1 MFRFRCFGQKSVS
14 FDHYTCGSDG
24 GAHIGI
30 RVRHDEC
37 AGGGTGGTAPAGVA
51 VANIIVDEGVKG
63 GQGVRLQGE
72 YPTRSPLLGPVL

>member
-1 MFRFRCFGQKSVS
+1 MCRDGER
-14 FDHYTCGSDG
+14 DPTCTSDG

-37 AGGGTGGTAPAGVA
+37 AGGGTGGTAIGVA
-51 VANIIVDEGVKG
+51 VAIIIVDEGVKG

-72 YPTRSPLLGPVL
+72 YPTRSLLLGPVL